1 MLGDRHM
8 ILLLYM
14 LRKWRG
20 IPRALH
26 ASALSWVRPIEL
38 HGLEMPPADRPL
50 IGLLDALI

>member
-1 MLGDRHM
+1 
-8 ILLLYM
+8 

-26 ASALSWVRPIEL
+26 ASALRWVRPIEL